1 MYTYITINT
10 LNTSKHYPKKNVHV
24 IVYGALVQQENSSTR
39 FAWGVSVKIQTST
52 ESELEPQGII
62 DEQVTTVSS
71 VAPECPALRLG
82 ARQVRLGAQ
91 LLPRDAVQDA
101 LSVFVPGRLRLRDV
115 QPVALLHELQRKA
128 ALARRLD
135 LRRFHLVRQ
144 ALREELRLAVLH
156 GREVEEEL
164 LALDHTR
171 LLEAAPDASR
181 ISADASR
188 PLLSAST
195 EASSPMAAV
204 VLPSLRAA
212 RTSSA

>member
-1 MYTYITINT
+1 MCLFYKCTRAC
-10 LNTSKHYPKKNVHV
+10 LF
-24 IVYGALVQQENSSTR
+24 YGALGQQENSSTR

-52 ESELEPQGII
+52 ESELEPQGIN
-62 DEQVTTVSS
+62 DEQATKVFS

-82 ARQVRLGAQ
+82 ARQVRLRAQ
-91 LLPRDAVQDA
+91 LLPRDAVQDV
-101 LSVFVPGRLRLRDV
+101 LPVFGLGRLRRRDV

-144 ALREELRLAVLH
+144 AIREELRMAVLH

-171 LLEAAPDASR
+171 LLEAAPDASQ
-181 ISADASR
+181 ISVDGGLDHFRSVS
-188 PLLSAST
+188 PG
-195 EASSPMAAV
+195 ASS
-204 VLPSLRAA
+204 
-212 RTSSA
+212 